1 MAKNRMENIVN
12 WISLKKMV
20 SNQIAG
26 HFRTNIVYKSSEM
39 YFRPLREHSRQRDST
54 RKSTGFEEIRDK
66 AVKATTLW

>member
-1 MAKNRMENIVN
+1 
-12 WISLKKMV
+12 MV